1 MIWEILLILF
11 LVLLNGFF
19 AMSEMAV
26 VAARKARLVA
36 RAAKGDHRARSVLQ
50 IAERPGRFLST
61 VQVGIT
67 LAGILAGA
75 IGGATVGQRLAG
87 LFAEVPV
94 IAPVAEAAGFAVV
107 VIVTTYLSL
116 ILGELV
122 PKQLALRHPE
132 QIAARVAGPMRIISI
147 LARPIVSI
155 LESSTNLVMNA
166 IGLRR
171 IGGDHVSEEEVR
183 VLIAEGTKAG
193 VFDPAEKDMMIAVMR
208 LADRPARAF
217 MTPRPDID
225 WLDLDDSPEETGR
238 KLLASKSSRLPVG
251 KGSLDEIVGVVQRT
265 DLLDRYLEG
274 KPLRLAEI
282 VRQAPVVHDAAPAL
296 KVLQALKES
305 DVRLALV
312 VDEYGALE
320 GLVTAT
326 DVLEAI
332 VGEFREQG
340 VEPALVHRREDGSWL
355 MDGGLSTHQVQDAL
369 GLMDFP
375 TDRSFHTLAGFVL
388 GELEHLPTPGEHFEW
403 NGYRFEVVD
412 MDGRRIDKVLVSR
425 LESEPQ
431 VALSSGIQSR

>member
-1 MIWEILLILF
+1 MFWEILLILF

-26 VAARKARLVA
+26 VAARKARLAV
-36 RAAKGDHRARSVLQ
+36 RAAKGDRRARQVLK

-67 LAGILAGA
+67 LVGILAGA
-75 IGGATVGQRLAG
+75 IGGATVGERLADWFEG
-87 LFAEVPV
+87 IPTLAP
-94 IAPVAEAAGFAVV
+94 IADAAGFAVV
-107 VIVTTYLSL
+107 VILTTYLSL

-122 PKQLALRHPE
+122 PKQLALSRPE
-132 QIAARVAGPMRIISI
+132 RIATRVAGPMRVLSI
-147 LARPIVSI
+147 MAAPIVSL
-155 LESSTNLVMNA
+155 LEGSTNLVMRA
-166 IGLRR
+166 LGMRKV
-171 IGGDHVSEEEVR
+171 GGDHVSEEEVR
-183 VLIAEGTKAG
+183 TLIAEGTKAG
-193 VFDPAEKDMMIAVMR
+193 VFEPAEKDMMIAVMR

-217 MTPRPDID
+217 MTPRPDIV
-225 WLDLDDSPEETGR
+225 WLDLEDSPEEIR
-238 KLLASKSSRLPVG
+238 RRLLASKFSRLPVG
-251 KGSLDEIVGVVQRT
+251 RGSLDEVVGVVQRT

-274 KPLRLAEI
+274 KPLRLNEDM
-282 VRQAPVVHDAAPAL
+282 RQAPVVHDAAPAL

-305 DVRLALV
+305 SVHLALV

-326 DVLEAI
+326 DVLQAI

-355 MDGGLSTHQVQDAL
+355 MDGGLSTHQVQDTL
-369 GLMDFP
+369 GLADFP

-388 GELEHLPTPGEHFEW
+388 GELEHVPTPGEHFEW

-425 LESEPQ
+425 IEPAQ
-431 VALSSGIQSR
+431 QEAG

>member
-11 LVLLNGFF
+11 LILLNGFF

-36 RAAKGDHRARSVLQ
+36 RAAKGDRRARQVLQ

-61 VQVGIT
+61 VQIGIT
-67 LAGILAGA
+67 LVGILTGA
-75 IGGATVGQRLAG
+75 IGGATVGQRLADM
-87 LFAEVPV
+87 FAEIPV
-94 IAPVAEAAGFAVV
+94 LAPVAEAAGFAVV

-132 QIAARVAGPMRIISI
+132 RIAARIAGPMGTLSV
-147 LARPIVSI
+147 LAKPIVLV
-155 LESSTNLVMNA
+155 LEGSSNLVMKA
-166 IGLRR
+166 IGLRK
-171 IGGDHVSEEEVR
+171 IGGDHVSEEEIR

-225 WLDLDDSPEETGR
+225 WLDLDDSPEETQR
-238 KLLASKSSRLPVG
+238 KLLASKFSRLPVG
-251 KGSLDEIVGVVQRT
+251 KGSLDEVVGVVQRT
-265 DLLDRYLEG
+265 DLLDRYLKG
-274 KPLRLAEI
+274 KSLKLAEI
-282 VRQAPVVHDAAPAL
+282 VRQVPVVHDAASAL

-305 DVRLALV
+305 EVHLALV

-320 GLVTAT
+320 GLVTST

-355 MDGGLSTHQVQDAL
+355 MDGGLPTHQVQDAL
-369 GLMDFP
+369 GLIDFP

-388 GELEHLPTPGEHFEW
+388 GELEHVPTPGEHFEW
-403 NGYRFEVVD
+403 NGFRFEVVD

-425 LESEPQ
+425 IEAEPEE
-431 VALSSGIQSR
+431 ALSTGARSQ

>member
-1 MIWEILLILF
+1 MFWEFLLILL

-26 VAARKARLVA
+26 IASRKARLAA
-36 RAAKGDHRARSVLQ
+36 RAARGDRRARHVLQ
-50 IAERPGRFLST
+50 LAERPGRFLST

-67 LAGILAGA
+67 LVGILAGA
-75 IGGATVGQRLAG
+75 IGGATVGERLSR
-87 LFAEVPV
+87 LFSDIPALAP
-94 IAPVAEAAGFAVV
+94 IADAAGFAVV

-122 PKQLALRHPE
+122 PKQIALSHPE
-132 QIAARVAGPMRIISI
+132 RIAARVAGPMRTLSM
-147 LARPIVSI
+147 LAAPVVAL
-155 LESSTNLVMNA
+155 LEGSTNLVMRTT
-166 IGLRR
+166 GLRKV
-171 IGGDHVSEEEVR
+171 GSDQVSEEEVR
-183 VLIAEGTKAG
+183 TLIAEGTKAG
-193 VFDPAEKDMMIAVMR
+193 VFEPAEKDMMIAVMR

-217 MTPRPDID
+217 MTPRPDIV
-225 WLDLDDSPEETGR
+225 WLDLEDGPEETR
-238 KLLASKSSRLPVG
+238 SRLLSSKFSRLPVA
-251 KGSLDEIVGVVQRT
+251 KGSLDEVVGVVQRT

-274 KPLRLAEI
+274 KPPLKLSEA

-296 KVLQALKES
+296 RVLHALKQS
-305 DVRLALV
+305 PVHMALV

-355 MDGGLSTHQVQDAL
+355 MDGGLSIHQVQDAL
-369 GLMDFP
+369 GLTDFP
-375 TDRSFHTLAGFVL
+375 ADRGFHTLAGFVL
-388 GELEHLPTPGEHFEW
+388 RELEHVPGPGEHFEW

-425 LESEPQ
+425 LVPTAQE
-431 VALSSGIQSR
+431 AG

>member
-1 MIWEILLILF
+1 MFWEFLLILL

-26 VAARKARLVA
+26 IASRKARLAA
-36 RAAKGDHRARSVLQ
+36 RAAKGDRRARRVLQ
-50 IAERPGRFLST
+50 LAERPGRFLST

-67 LAGILAGA
+67 LVGILAGA
-75 IGGATVGQRLAG
+75 IGGATVGERLAA
-87 LFAEVPV
+87 LFSQYPAL
-94 IAPVAEAAGFAVV
+94 APVADAAGFAVV

-122 PKQLALRHPE
+122 PKQIALSHPE
-132 QIAARVAGPMRIISI
+132 RIASRVAGPMRTLSM
-147 LARPIVSI
+147 LAAPVVTL
-155 LESSTNLVMNA
+155 LEGSTNLVMRA
-166 IGLRR
+166 TGLRKV
-171 IGGDHVSEEEVR
+171 GSEHVSEEELR

-193 VFDPAEKDMMIAVMR
+193 VFEPAEKDMMIAVMR
-208 LADRPARAF
+208 LADRPARGF
-217 MTPRPDID
+217 MTPRPDIA
-225 WLDLDDSPEETGR
+225 WLDLDDGPEETRR
-238 KLLASKSSRLPVG
+238 KLLDSKFSRLPVA
-251 KGSLDEIVGVVQRT
+251 KGSLDEVIGVVQRT

-274 KPLRLAEI
+274 KPLKLSEA

-296 KVLQALKES
+296 KVLQALKQS
-305 DVRLALV
+305 PVHMALV

-355 MDGGLSTHQVQDAL
+355 MDGGLSVHQVQDAL
-369 GLMDFP
+369 GLTDFP
-375 TDRSFHTLAGFVL
+375 ADRGFHTLAGFVL
-388 GELEHLPTPGEHFEW
+388 RELEHVPSPGEHFEW

-425 LESEPQ
+425 REPIPQEAGLE
-431 VALSSGIQSR
+431 A

>member
-1 MIWEILLILF
+1 MFWQFLLILF

-26 VAARKARLVA
+26 IASRRARLSA
-36 RAAKGDHRARSVLQ
+36 RAARGDHRARRVLQ
-50 IAERPGRFLST
+50 IAERPSRFLST

-67 LAGILAGA
+67 LVGILAGA
-75 IGGATVGQRLAG
+75 IGGATVGERLAE
-87 LFAEVPV
+87 LFGQVSLL
-94 IAPVAEAAGFAVV
+94 APVADAAGFAVV

-122 PKQLALRHPE
+122 PKQIALSHPE
-132 QIAARVAGPMRIISI
+132 RIASRVAGPMRTLSA
-147 LARPIVSI
+147 LAAPVVSL
-155 LESSTNLVMNA
+155 LEGSTNLVMRA
-166 IGLRR
+166 TGLRR
-171 IGGDHVSEEEVR
+171 VGSDHVSEEEVR
-183 VLIAEGTKAG
+183 TLIAEGTKAG
-193 VFDPAEKDMMIAVMR
+193 VFEPAEKDMMIAVMR

-217 MTPRPDID
+217 MTPRPDIA
-225 WLDLDDSPEETGR
+225 WLDLDDSPEETRR
-238 KLLASKSSRLPVG
+238 KLLGSKFSRLPVA
-251 KGSLDEIVGVVQRT
+251 KGSLDEVVGVIQRT

-274 KPLRLAEI
+274 KPLKLTEA

-296 KVLQALKES
+296 KVLQALKQS
-305 DVRLALV
+305 AVHLALV

-355 MDGGLSTHQVQDAL
+355 MDGGLSTHQVQDTL
-369 GLMDFP
+369 GLTDFP
-375 TDRSFHTLAGFVL
+375 TDRGFHTLAGFVL
-388 GELEHLPTPGEHFEW
+388 AELEHVPRPGEHFEW
-403 NGYRFEVVD
+403 GGYRFEVVD

-425 LESEPQ
+425 IEP
-431 VALSSGIQSR
+431 AAREAAG

>member
-1 MIWEILLILF
+1 MFWEILLILF

-26 VAARKARLVA
+26 VAARKARLAA
-36 RAAKGDHRARSVLQ
+36 RAAKGDRRAHQVLK

-67 LAGILAGA
+67 LVGILAGA
-75 IGGATVGQRLAG
+75 IGGATVGERLAD
-87 LFAEVPV
+87 LFADVPAL
-94 IAPVAEAAGFAVV
+94 APVADAAGFAVV
-107 VIVTTYLSL
+107 VILTTYLSL

-122 PKQLALRHPE
+122 PKQLALTRPE
-132 QIAARVAGPMRIISI
+132 RIAARVAGPMGVLSM
-147 LARPIVSI
+147 LAAPIVSL
-155 LESSTNLVMNA
+155 LEGSTNLVMRA
-166 IGLRR
+166 LGMRKVH
-171 IGGDHVSEEEVR
+171 GDHVSEEEVR
-183 VLIAEGTKAG
+183 MLIAEGTKAG
-193 VFDPAEKDMMIAVMR
+193 VFEPAEKDMMIAVMR

-217 MTPRPDID
+217 MVPRPDIV
-225 WLDLDDSPEETGR
+225 WLNLDDSPEETRR
-238 KLLASKSSRLPVG
+238 KLLESKYSRLPVA
-251 KGSLDEIVGVVQRT
+251 KGGLDEVVGVVQRT
-265 DLLDRYLEG
+265 DLLDLFLEG
-274 KPLRLAEI
+274 KPFRLPE
-282 VRQAPVVHDAAPAL
+282 VTRQAPVVHDAAPTL

-305 DVRLALV
+305 PVHMALV

-326 DVLEAI
+326 DVLQAI

-355 MDGGLSTHQVQDAL
+355 MDGGLSTHQVQDTL
-369 GLMDFP
+369 GLADFP

-388 GELEHLPTPGEHFEW
+388 GELEHVPTPGERFDW

-425 LESEPQ
+425 IEPAQ
-431 VALSSGIQSR
+431 QEAS

>member
-1 MIWEILLILF
+1 MFWEFLLILL

-26 VAARKARLVA
+26 IASRKARLAA
-36 RAAKGDHRARSVLQ
+36 RAARGDRRARRVLQ
-50 IAERPGRFLST
+50 LAERPGRFLST

-67 LAGILAGA
+67 LVGILAGA
-75 IGGATVGQRLAG
+75 IGGATVGERLSL
-87 LFAEVPV
+87 LFSDIPALAP
-94 IAPVAEAAGFAVV
+94 IADAAGFAVV

-122 PKQLALRHPE
+122 PKQIALSHPE
-132 QIAARVAGPMRIISI
+132 RIAARVVGPMRTLSM
-147 LARPIVSI
+147 LAAPVVAL
-155 LESSTNLVMNA
+155 LEGSTNLVMRMT
-166 IGLRR
+166 GLRKV
-171 IGGDHVSEEEVR
+171 GSDQVSEEEVR
-183 VLIAEGTKAG
+183 TLIAEGTKAG
-193 VFDPAEKDMMIAVMR
+193 VFEPAEKDMMIAVMR

-217 MTPRPDID
+217 MTPRPDIV
-225 WLDLDDSPEETGR
+225 WLDLDDGPEETR
-238 KLLASKSSRLPVG
+238 SKLLSSKFSRLPVA
-251 KGSLDEIVGVVQRT
+251 KGSLDEVIGVVQRT
-265 DLLDRYLEG
+265 DLLDRYLDG
-274 KPLRLAEI
+274 KPPLKLSEA

-296 KVLQALKES
+296 RVLHALKQS
-305 DVRLALV
+305 PVHMALV

-355 MDGGLSTHQVQDAL
+355 MDGGLSIHQVQDAL
-369 GLMDFP
+369 GLTDFP
-375 TDRSFHTLAGFVL
+375 ADRGFHTLAGFVL
-388 GELEHLPTPGEHFEW
+388 RELEHVPSPGEHFEW

-425 LESEPQ
+425 LVPTAQE
-431 VALSSGIQSR
+431 AG